1 MSGTAYERHGLI
13 EPAVPAV
20 AAVEIM
26 RDRLVQSPWLRALVI
41 EAHQEQRP
49 INGSE
54 ARGIARNGFER
65 LFNERERERDQHL
78 RIGVLASVAHT
89 RRAALQM
96 LRRSDVSK
104 PIGAA
109 TADAGSAT
117 RRISSNCSSNLQQPG
132 VNANARVHG
141 GADQEPH
148 RCAGMA
154 CWLVSSTT
162 CTTKNCSRQST
173 TMCRES
179 V

>member
-1 MSGTAYERHGLI
+1 VTASSNPLGCALSSSRHTKNSARSMVARLAALLGMVSSAYSTRER
-13 EPAVPAV
+13 
-20 AAVEIM
+20 
-26 RDRLVQSPWLRALVI
+26 
-41 EAHQEQRP
+41 
-49 INGSE
+49 
-54 ARGIARNGFER
+54 
-65 LFNERERERDQHL
+65 ERERERDQHL

-96 LRRSDVSK
+96 LRRSDVSN

-154 CWLVSSTT
+154 CWSESSTT